1 MFCALSASS
10 LASFFLFGFESD
22 LRSLPRASR
31 HIPRRGR
38 RHVGRSDVGVDHAA
52 ADRERARGD
61 ARVVRGVRARA
72 RAVARERRGA
82 VPSRGARGVRG
93 RARGSGRGVRGRGGA
108 SRGAVPRRG
117 RAHAQRVLRRQAR
130 GDDPVRGARSRPSTS
145 AAPRRLGRW
154 GQPRRQTS
162 SNVAERCSIARR
174 PRPPPRVARHP
185 VRHSSLTS
193 PRASPP
199 HPSPSPPPPGTR
211 PAGPRGGARALPR
224 GLPARG

>member
-154 GQPRRQTS
+154 GQIETPNVVQRRGKMFDRAAS
-162 SNVAERCSIARR
+162 
-174 PRPPPRVARHP
+174 PPPPRVARHP

-193 PRASPP
+193 PRASTSTGL
-199 HPSPSPPPPGTR
+199 SPSTSRTCNG
-211 PAGPRGGARALPR
+211 
-224 GLPARG
+224 

>member
-154 GQPRRQTS
+154 GQIETPNVVQRRGKMFDR
-162 SNVAERCSIARR
+162 A
-174 PRPPPRVARHP
+174 
-185 VRHSSLTS
+185 
-193 PRASPP
+193 ASPP
-199 HPSPSPPPPGTR
+199 SPTTR
-211 PAGPRGGARALPR
+211 A
-224 GLPARG
+224 